1 MSEREEHLW
10 STRRSDEL
18 LEDDE
23 DLLLGPADPR
33 SVMVRRVLE
42 RLLEALK
49 EEEKEVLNMREIVSV
64 PGGWKP
70 THNSPQRRQRVGG
83 GSEDEKAGSSTE
95 AVGLAEEEEEGA
107 GGVRSEEGYS
117 LDTAYLV
124 DLERKKDEEEAA
136 AKYAALSKRAKRS
149 RRRRHVEQEPVEDD
163 EPENV
168 ISVRG
173 WRVYLVDSVRC
184 LLVPSS
190 RLVTSTSV

>member
-10 STRRSDEL
+10 STRRADDL

-33 SVMVRRVLE
+33 SVMVKRVLE

-49 EEEKEVLNMREIVSV
+49 EEETDVLNMRDIVSV

-70 THNSPQRRQRVGG
+70 THNGPRRQRA
-83 GSEDEKAGSSTE
+83 GSEDKVGSSTG
-95 AVGLAEEEEEGA
+95 AVGLAAEEEGVE
-107 GGVRSEEGYS
+107 GVRSEEGYA

-149 RRRRHVEQEPVEDD
+149 RRRRRVEEEPVEDD

-173 WRVYLVDSVRC
+173 WRVYLVDSVR
-184 LLVPSS
+184 LVLPYF
-190 RLVTSTSV
+190 LTELCSVRQAPPV